1 MSSKEGSG
9 KKKYNLRSK
18 PTDALKKS
26 SNDDSDKPEQNEEID
41 MERYQELLAKLYPS
55 KFLDEKVSQL
65 KSILI

>member
-26 SNDDSDKPEQNEEID
+26 SNDDSDKLSNEVRIH
-41 MERYQELLAKLYPS
+41 
-55 KFLDEKVSQL
+55 
-65 KSILI
+65 KSSFF